1 MLDEAATAADKP
13 VSSTLPVINILG
25 SSPIKLEKRG
35 QGFQG
40 SRFAPI
46 RLVLRQGFVF

>member
-1 MLDEAATAADKP
+1 MTAQEKELMFYDP
-13 VSSTLPVINILG
+13 INVNILG